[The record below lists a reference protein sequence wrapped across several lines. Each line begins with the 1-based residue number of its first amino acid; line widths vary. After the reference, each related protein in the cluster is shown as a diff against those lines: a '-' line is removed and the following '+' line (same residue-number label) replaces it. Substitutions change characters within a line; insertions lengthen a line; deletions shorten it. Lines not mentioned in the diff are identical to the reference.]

1 MPQTRKK
8 SPDKYCGSCI
18 WEILNVQSISKMV
31 YFDAIFV
38 SITNIFVENVFDC
51 LKIIQFNLMIQWNY
65 LV

>member
-1 MPQTRKK
+1 
-8 SPDKYCGSCI
+8 
-18 WEILNVQSISKMV
+18 MV

-38 SITNIFVENVFDC
+38 RITNIFVENVFDC